1 MYIRVVSITAQSKLQ
16 FDMTVTYFENVW
28 SPKVISL
35 GAISA
40 EFVQSNENSG
50 MYIIHYP
57 DKQTAISVFDKIK
70 PEVEEVRSQNRIQI
84 TEGKRL
90 FQGGQLKQMLPE
102 NDPHYADIPLSES
115 VQSDGL
121 GLKDKSVIYYWVDLT
136 SQIPIISSHSTCR
149 PVKPIC

>member
-1 MYIRVVSITAQSKLQ
+1 MLLSKANMTFCVMLSVCLCLGNIKLESKMYIRVVSITAQSKMQ

-40 EFVQSNENSG
+40 EFVKSSDNSG

-57 DKQTAISVFDKIK
+57 DKKTALSVFDKIK

-84 TEGKRL
+84 TEGERL
-90 FQGGQLKQMLPE
+90 FR
-102 NDPHYADIPLSES
+102 
-115 VQSDGL
+115 
-121 GLKDKSVIYYWVDLT
+121 VD
-136 SQIPIISSHSTCR
+136 S
-149 PVKPIC
+149 

>member
-1 MYIRVVSITAQSKLQ
+1 MFTGSITMYIRVVSITAQSKLQ

-90 FQGGQLKQMLPE
+90 FRVDSWHKRCPE
-102 NDPHYADIPLSES
+102 NDPHYADI
-115 VQSDGL
+115 
-121 GLKDKSVIYYWVDLT
+121 
-136 SQIPIISSHSTCR
+136 
-149 PVKPIC
+149 